1 LNNHFK
7 KKLGFVINPIAG
19 IGGIYGLKGSDNP
32 QEVKEL
38 LSIGAN
44 LVAPDRGLR
53 ALKVLF
59 PIKNRLEIFTYP
71 KEMGENEVY
80 EARLKEI
87 SHIIGKINSGY
98 TTSEDTK
105 RAVSNFMDRDVDLI
119 VFVGGDGTARDIL
132 DIVDENIPILGI
144 PAGVKMY
151 SGVFATNPE
160 VAGYIIMRYLWEELP
175 LTCTEVIDIDEAAIK
190 QDQFNLA
197 LYGYALTPSI
207 SQGLQ
212 GSKSQSLVTIDE
224 AEAQKSIAKRIVE
237 EMQPDTIYILG
248 PGTTVQTISQD
259 LGSKKTLFGVDIVK
273 DRKMIAED
281 VDEKQILE
289 KIRGKEAKIILSPIG
304 RQGFLL
310 GRGNQ
315 QISPKVLR
323 EVGFENLIVIATPE
337 KLTTFEFLHIDTGD
351 KELDAE
357 LGGRWIRIIT
367 SYHEEI
373 VVKILPSIEATK

>member
-1 LNNHFK
+1 MNDSFK
-7 KKLGFVINPIAG
+7 KKLGFIVNPIAG
-19 IGGIYGLKGSDNP
+19 IGGKYGLKGSDNP

-38 LSIGAN
+38 LSSGAE
-44 LVAPDRGLR
+44 LVAPVRGLR
-53 ALKVLF
+53 ALKVLS
-59 PIKNRLEIFTYP
+59 PIKNRLGIFTYP
-71 KEMGENEVY
+71 KEMGEDEVY
-80 EARLKEI
+80 EAGLKEI
-87 SHIIGKINSGY
+87 SHVIGKIKQGC

-105 RAVSNFMDRDVDLI
+105 RAVSNFTDHDVDLI
-119 VFVGGDGTARDIL
+119 VFVGGDGTARDVL
-132 DIVDENIPILGI
+132 DIVDKNVPILGI

-160 VAGYIIMRYLWEELP
+160 VAGYIIMRYFWEELS
-175 LTCTEVIDIDEAAIK
+175 LICAEVIDIDEAAMK

-207 SQGLQ
+207 SQGLH
-212 GSKSQSLVTIDE
+212 GSKSPSPLTMDE
-224 AEAQKSIAKRIVE
+224 AEAQKSISKRIIE

-248 PGTTVQTISQD
+248 PGTTIQAISQD
-259 LGSKKTLFGVDIVK
+259 LGLKKTLFGVDMIK
-273 DRKMIAED
+273 NGKMIAED

-304 RQGFLL
+304 TQGFLL

-315 QISPKVLR
+315 QISPKVLK

-351 KELDAE
+351 KELDTE

-367 SYHEEI
+367 SYHEER